1 MEANIASFPFCL
13 INVFKNRH
21 HYPNMLLTLLATT
34 ITLCSLG
41 KDRAFLKII
50 RIDLK
55 KHFAKV
61 MPESLDDLWHLY
73 NIILKRDEVHART
86 TRQTKP
92 DDQYARPT
100 KAKRVPVNLGV
111 QVEKMYWDRVLNR
124 LRVNGIVCAAPE
136 KLSIKGSRHTIDV
149 SINKPVTIVKKHWLK
164 HELDRLRRASKITAA
179 PLTIISMDD
188 EEYCVA
194 ILRQYGIDV
203 KSGWRAKLPGKF
215 EAEKRVKA
223 KQLFFKGALK
233 SLREAWAPI
242 NSPIVVI
249 GPGYIKDD
257 FVDYLHKEAKDVASS
272 IIGVKGVN
280 SAGLSGI
287 QESLRSGILSNM
299 LEHMRVAD
307 EMKAME
313 ELLARLGQGKSTIT
327 YGFDDVEKA
336 STYGAVE
343 KLLVADSTLR
353 ETTDEKRIALET
365 LIKNVEEARGDI
377 MVISTEHE
385 AGTKL
390 LSLGGVA
397 ALLRFP
403 LP

>member
-1 MEANIASFPFCL
+1 
-13 INVFKNRH
+13 
-21 HYPNMLLTLLATT
+21 
-34 ITLCSLG
+34 
-41 KDRAFLKII
+41 LKIF

-55 KHFAKV
+55 KGFAKV

-86 TRQTKP
+86 TRQVKT

-124 LRVNGIVCAAPE
+124 LRINGIVCEAPE
-136 KLSIKGSRHTIDV
+136 NLSIKGSRHTIDV
-149 SINKPVTIVKKHWLK
+149 SVNKPLTIIKKQWQK
-164 HELDRLRRASKITAA
+164 HQLDRLKRASKITAV

-194 ILRQYGIDV
+194 ILRQYGIEV
-203 KSGWRAKLPGKF
+203 KVGVRARLPGKF

-233 SLREAWAPI
+233 SLREAWTPL

-249 GPGYIKDD
+249 GPGFIKDE
-257 FVDYLHKEAKDVASS
+257 FVDYVRKEAKDVAAS
-272 IIGVKGVN
+272 IVGVKGVN

-287 QESLRSGILSNM
+287 QESLRSGILSNV
-299 LEHMRVAD
+299 LQHMRVAD
-307 EMKAME
+307 EMKAIE
-313 ELLARLGQGKSTIT
+313 DFLSRLGKGKEDAT
-327 YGFDDVEKA
+327 YGFNEVEKA
-336 STYGAVE
+336 ITYGAVE
-343 KLLVADSTLR
+343 KLLVADSILR
-353 ETTDEKRIALET
+353 ETTDEKRRALEK
-365 LIKNVEEARGDI
+365 LMKNVEEARGTI
-377 MVISTEHE
+377 MVLSTEHE

>member
-1 MEANIASFPFCL
+1 LSKYPFRT
-13 INVFKNRH
+13 KQSSQ
-21 HYPNMLLTLLATT
+21 YPFNAFNKHLLHCP
-34 ITLCSLG
+34 IG
-41 KDRAFLKII
+41 KDRILLKIL
-50 RIDLK
+50 RINLK
-55 KHFAKV
+55 KHFVKV

-73 NIILKRDEVHART
+73 NIILKGDQVHART
-86 TRQTKP
+86 TRQVKT
-92 DDQYARPT
+92 DGDFARPT
-100 KAKRVPVNLGV
+100 KAKRIPVNLGV
-111 QVEKMYWDRVLNR
+111 QVEKMYWDKVLNR
-124 LRVNGIVCAAPE
+124 LRINGIVCEAPE
-136 KLSIKGSRHTIDV
+136 KLSIAGSRHTINV
-149 SINKPVTIVKKHWLK
+149 TVNTSLTIVKKQWQK
-164 HELDRLRRASKITAA
+164 HELDRLRQAGKITAA
-179 PLTIISMDD
+179 PLTIVSIDD
-188 EEYCVA
+188 EDYCVA
-194 ILRQYGIDV
+194 VLRQYGIDV
-203 KSGWRAKLPGKF
+203 KAGGRTKLPGKL

-223 KQLFFKGALK
+223 KQLFFKFALK
-233 SLREAWAPI
+233 SLRDAWTPL

-257 FVDYLHKEAKDVASS
+257 FVKYLNKETKDVASS

-299 LEHMRVAD
+299 LEHMRVVD

-313 ELLARLGQGKSTIT
+313 EFMARLGKGNSTVT
-327 YGFDDVEKA
+327 YGFGDVEKA
-336 STYGAVE
+336 ANYGAVE

-353 ETTDEKRIALET
+353 ETTDEKRITLEK
-365 LIKNVEEARGDI
+365 LIKTVEDTRGEI
-377 MVISTEHE
+377 MILSTEHE

>member
-1 MEANIASFPFCL
+1 M
-13 INVFKNRH
+13 
-21 HYPNMLLTLLATT
+21 
-34 ITLCSLG
+34 
-41 KDRAFLKII
+41 KIF

-55 KHFAKV
+55 KGFAKV

-86 TRQTKP
+86 TRQVKT

-124 LRVNGIVCAAPE
+124 LRINGIVCEAPE
-136 KLSIKGSRHTIDV
+136 NLSIKGSRHTIDV
-149 SINKPVTIVKKHWLK
+149 TVNKPLTIIKKQWQK
-164 HELDRLRRASKITAA
+164 HQLDRLKRASKITAV

-194 ILRQYGIDV
+194 ILRQYGIEV
-203 KSGWRAKLPGKF
+203 KVGVRARLPGKF

-233 SLREAWAPI
+233 SLREAWAPL

-249 GPGYIKDD
+249 GPGFIKDE
-257 FVDYLHKEAKDVASS
+257 FVDYVRKEAKDVAAS
-272 IIGVKGVN
+272 IVGVKGVN

-287 QESLRSGILSNM
+287 QESLRSGILSNV
-299 LEHMRVAD
+299 LQHMRVAD
-307 EMKAME
+307 EMKAIE
-313 ELLARLGQGKSTIT
+313 DFLSRLGKGKEDAT
-327 YGFDDVEKA
+327 YGFNEVEKA
-336 STYGAVE
+336 ITYGAVE
-343 KLLVADSTLR
+343 KLLVADSILR
-353 ETTDEKRIALET
+353 ETTDEKRRALEK
-365 LIKNVEEARGDI
+365 LMKNVEEARGTI
-377 MVISTEHE
+377 MVLSTEHE

>member
-1 MEANIASFPFCL
+1 
-13 INVFKNRH
+13 
-21 HYPNMLLTLLATT
+21 
-34 ITLCSLG
+34 
-41 KDRAFLKII
+41 
-50 RIDLK
+50 
-55 KHFAKV
+55 
-61 MPESLDDLWHLY
+61 MPESMDDLWHLY

-86 TRQTKP
+86 TRQVKP

-124 LRVNGIVCAAPE
+124 LRITGIVIDAPE
-136 KLSIKGSRHTIDV
+136 KLSINGSRHTLNV
-149 SINKPVTIVKKHWLK
+149 SVDKPITIVKKKWQN
-164 HELDRLRRASKITAA
+164 HELDRLKRASKITAA
-179 PLTIISMDD
+179 PLAIVSIDD
-188 EEYCVA
+188 EDYCVA

-203 KSGWRAKLPGKF
+203 KAGGRTKLPGKF
-215 EAEKRVKA
+215 EPEKRVNA
-223 KQLFFKGALK
+223 KQLFFKVTLKAL
-233 SLREAWAPI
+233 RDAWAPL

-249 GPGYIKDD
+249 GPGFIKDD
-257 FVDYLHKEAKDVASS
+257 FVEYVKNEARDVAAS

-287 QESLRSGILSNM
+287 QESLRSGILINM
-299 LEHMRVAD
+299 LQNMRVAE
-307 EMKAME
+307 EMKAIE
-313 ELLARLGQGKSTIT
+313 EFLARLGQGKSTIT
-327 YGFDDVEKA
+327 YGIDEVEKA
-336 STYGAVE
+336 ANYGAVE

-353 ETTDEKRIALET
+353 ETSDEKRFELEK
-365 LIKNVEEARGDI
+365 IMKNVEGTRGEI

>member
-1 MEANIASFPFCL
+1 
-13 INVFKNRH
+13 
-21 HYPNMLLTLLATT
+21 
-34 ITLCSLG
+34 
-41 KDRAFLKII
+41 LKIF

-55 KHFAKV
+55 KGFAKV

-73 NIILKRDEVHART
+73 NIILKKDEVHART
-86 TRQTKP
+86 TRQVKT
-92 DDQYARPT
+92 DDEYSRPT

-111 QVEKMYWDRVLNR
+111 QVEKMYWDKVLNR
-124 LRVNGIVCAAPE
+124 LRINGIVIDAPE

-149 SINKPVTIVKKHWLK
+149 TVNTPVTIVKKQWQK
-164 HELDRLRRASKITAA
+164 HELDRLKRASKITAA

-194 ILRQYGIDV
+194 ILREYGIDV
-203 KSGWRAKLPGKF
+203 KAGARTKIPGKF

-223 KQLFFKGALK
+223 KQLFFKDALK
-233 SLREAWAPI
+233 SLREAWSPL
-242 NSPIVVI
+242 NSPIVII
-249 GPGYIKDD
+249 GPGFIKDD
-257 FVDYLHKEAKDVASS
+257 FVDYVKKEARDVAAS
-272 IIGVKGVN
+272 IVGVKGVN
-280 SAGLSGI
+280 SAGYSGI
-287 QESLRSGILSNM
+287 QESLRSGILSNV
-299 LEHMRVAD
+299 LQHVRVAD

-313 ELLARLGQGKSTIT
+313 EFLARLGKGKGNVT
-327 YGFDDVEKA
+327 YGFGDVEKA
-336 STYGAVE
+336 ANYGAVE

-353 ETTDEKRIALET
+353 ETTDEKRTALEKLMKT
-365 LIKNVEEARGDI
+365 VEEARGDI
-377 MVISTEHE
+377 MVLSTEHE

>member
-1 MEANIASFPFCL
+1 
-13 INVFKNRH
+13 
-21 HYPNMLLTLLATT
+21 MLLTVLAITYYTCLLR
-34 ITLCSLG
+34 
-41 KDRAFLKII
+41 KDRIFLKII

-55 KHFAKV
+55 KGFAKV

-86 TRQTKP
+86 SRQVKP

-100 KAKRVPVNLGV
+100 KAKRVPVTLGV

-124 LRVNGIVCAAPE
+124 LRINGIVIEAPE

-149 SINKPVTIVKKHWLK
+149 TVNTPVTIVKKQWQK
-164 HELDRLRRASKITAA
+164 HELDRLKRASKITAA
-179 PLTIISMDD
+179 PLTIISIDD
-188 EEYCVA
+188 EDYCVA
-194 ILRQYGIDV
+194 VLRQYGIDV
-203 KSGWRAKLPGKF
+203 KAGERTKLPGKF

-223 KQLFFKGALK
+223 KQLFFKDALK
-233 SLREAWAPI
+233 SLREAWLPL
-242 NSPIVVI
+242 NSPIVVL
-249 GPGYIKDD
+249 GPGFIKDD
-257 FVDYLHKEAKDVASS
+257 FVEYVNKEANDVAAS
-272 IIGVKGVN
+272 IVGVKGVN
-280 SAGLSGI
+280 SAGISGI
-287 QESLRSGILSNM
+287 QESLRSGILSNV
-299 LEHMRVAD
+299 LQHVRVAD

-313 ELLARLGQGKSTIT
+313 ELLARLGKGQSTVT
-327 YGFDDVEKA
+327 YGLGDVEKA
-336 STYGAVE
+336 ANYGAVE

-353 ETTDEKRIALET
+353 ETSDENRVALEK

-377 MVISTEHE
+377 MVLSTEHE